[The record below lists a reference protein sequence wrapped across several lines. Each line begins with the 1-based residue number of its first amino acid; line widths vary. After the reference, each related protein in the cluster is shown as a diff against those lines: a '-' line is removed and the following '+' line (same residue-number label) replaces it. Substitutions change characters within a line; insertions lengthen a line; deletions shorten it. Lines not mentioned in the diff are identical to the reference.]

1 MKAERISM
9 KKSNSLFRAMVMFC
23 LCIMLQIR
31 TGVAFGADNPD
42 AILHA
47 RGYNIIPSPQQV
59 ELGPMDVLVDGS
71 WMVSSA
77 IGEDIAWKELIR
89 GAESLHQLRFAQTGD
104 KKIILSVR
112 RGALNATD
120 DAALNEQGYVIKI
133 SLSAI
138 EITGNSNVGLFYGVQ
153 SLLQLLRVDG
163 KGSLTVP
170 EGVIRDWP
178 ELQLRFVHWDTKNHL
193 DKVSTLKEY
202 IDRLTRLKVNM
213 ISFEIWDKFKFPS
226 YPEVGVKEGFTPAQ
240 LQELVDYG
248 LERHIQIVPNLQV
261 PAHMQWILKHEKYAH
276 LRADG
281 SDYQACMCDPETDKL
296 IFGLFQDVL
305 NATKGV
311 DYFHVSTDEVYYAG
325 ICKKCKLPYNEV
337 NRSLAFVDFVNKA
350 HDYLSSRGR
359 RIIIWS
365 EWPLMPEHV
374 SKLPKDVING
384 VMGASYFV
392 GRMEPLTEEAYIT
405 EENKRGIRQLVYT
418 AQTASLAPINLSGGG
433 RQQGLEDLHNKFTS
447 KAKRG
452 NPIGMFAAGWDDRG
466 PHSELHWLGWAA
478 AAQYAWSSNVESAEH
493 FVADFM
499 VDFYGP
505 GVHGMVDVY
514 SDMEKLANFYT
525 RSWDQIVPQ
534 VPGDGKTRASYG
546 YSAGKFPFPRPL
558 KQNYLPQP
566 ALPFTAGLNVLP
578 VYGGGRY
585 KELVDEAK
593 TINQLATSVIYR
605 LEESRVRADRN
616 QYNFRVLLALARFTR
631 HHSRMFLQMSEIENH
646 LKTAE
651 GHAAVG
657 NATAAVEALLFA
669 HSAASG
675 NIYDREKVIKQMK
688 DVYSETRVPG
698 HLTLEDRYFQSESSI
713 GMEDWLEKLG
723 KIILDY
729 SGKNNLN
736 IEPIQHVLQ
745 NRQYMGE
752 NTGE

>member
-1 MKAERISM
+1 M
-9 KKSNSLFRAMVMFC
+9 KKSNSLFCGKLVFC
-23 LCIMLQIR
+23 LCCMLQIES
-31 TGVAFGADNPD
+31 GVAFGADNPD

-59 ELGPMDVLVDGS
+59 ELGLRDVLLDGT
-71 WMVSSA
+71 WMVSSTV
-77 IGEDIAWKELIR
+77 GEDIALKELIR
-89 GAESLHQLRFAQTGD
+89 GVEKLHHLRFGQTGD
-104 KKIILSVR
+104 KKIILSVQP
-112 RGALNATD
+112 GAVNGTD

-133 SLSAI
+133 ALTAI
-138 EITGNSNVGLFYGVQ
+138 EITGNSNTGLFYGVQ
-153 SLLQLLRVDG
+153 SLLQLIQPDG
-163 KGSLTVP
+163 KGGLTVP

-178 ELQLRFVHWDTKNHL
+178 ELQLRFIHWDTKNHL
-193 DKVSTLKEY
+193 DKFSTLKGY
-202 IDRLTRLKVNM
+202 IDRLTPLKINM
-213 ISFEIWDKFKFPS
+213 ISFELWDKFKFPS

-240 LQELVDYG
+240 LQELVDYA

-350 HDYLSSRGR
+350 HDYLSARGR
-359 RIIIWS
+359 RIIVWN

-374 SKLPKDVING
+374 SKLPKDIING
-384 VMGASYFV
+384 VMGSSYFV
-392 GRMEPLTEEAYIT
+392 GRMEPVTEEAYIT

-418 AQTASLAPINLSGGG
+418 AQTASLAPINFSGG
-433 RQQGLEDLHNKFTS
+433 RRLQELEDLHNKFTS

-452 NPIGMFAAGWDDRG
+452 KPIGMFAAAWDDRG

-505 GVHGMVDVY
+505 RVHGMVDVY
-514 SDMEKLANFYT
+514 SDMEKMANFYT
-525 RSWDQIVPQ
+525 RSWDQIVPN
-534 VPGDGKTRASYG
+534 VPGDGKTRESYG

-558 KQNYLPQP
+558 KQKYLPQP

-605 LEESRVRADRN
+605 LEENRVRTDRN
-616 QYNFRVLLALARFTR
+616 QYNFEVLLALTKFIR
-631 HHSRMFLQMSEIENH
+631 HHSRMLMDMDRIEGH

-651 GHAAVG
+651 SQAVVG

-669 HSAASG
+669 HSTASG
-675 NIYDREKVIKQMK
+675 MIYDREKAIEQMK
-688 DVYSETRVPG
+688 AVYSQTRIQG
-698 HLTLEDRYFQSESSI
+698 HLTDEYRYFQSEASI
-713 GMEDWLEKLG
+713 GMEEWLK
-723 KIILDY
+723 KITAIILEY
-729 SGKNNLN
+729 AVKNKLEIAP
-736 IEPIQHVLQ
+736 IESVLK

-752 NTGE
+752 DTGE